1 MPSVGAI
8 LNASILAI
16 GIQICFYMS
25 LAGYA
30 CAWHY
35 RKMLTGDFK
44 GAISHV
50 IWPFIGAGFMTFIG
64 LYSIPTFDNITLAI
78 GLGGLAIGVL
88 PLGMSM
94 FRGLMDRVHALEKK
108 LGDRKA

>member
-1 MPSVGAI
+1 MILLFSSSYMPSVSAI
-8 LNASILAI
+8 LESSILAI

-35 RKMLTGDFK
+35 RAMLKGDFM

-50 IWPFIGAGFMTFIG
+50 IWPFIGAAFMTFIG
-64 LYSIPTFDNITLAI
+64 LYSIPTFDNITLAV
-78 GLGGLAIGVL
+78 GLGGLAIGAL
-88 PLGMSM
+88 PLLLA
-94 FRGLMDRVHALEKK
+94 RQRQA
-108 LGDRKA
+108 A